1 MSSVP
6 KNLNERRSLH
16 FKELTRINPSV
27 KQPGADV
34 RPFYGVQ
41 SGGFTGKPYRY
52 NVNSCSHIWLK
63 VLSHNSKPL
72 LSSSSASKA
81 SNSGSYKSIKSNP
94 SSLRGERRSGDG
106 KKVATGG
113 RAERRSREIKKEK
126 SGGGGGSPKRRNKSR
141 DKVENPLTP

>member
-1 MSSVP
+1 M
-6 KNLNERRSLH
+6 
-16 FKELTRINPSV
+16 
-27 KQPGADV
+27 
-34 RPFYGVQ
+34 
-41 SGGFTGKPYRY
+41 
-52 NVNSCSHIWLK
+52 
-63 VLSHNSKPL
+63 LSHNSKPL

-126 SGGGGGSPKRRNKSR
+126 SGGGGEPEAEKQVTR
-141 DKVENPLTP
+141 